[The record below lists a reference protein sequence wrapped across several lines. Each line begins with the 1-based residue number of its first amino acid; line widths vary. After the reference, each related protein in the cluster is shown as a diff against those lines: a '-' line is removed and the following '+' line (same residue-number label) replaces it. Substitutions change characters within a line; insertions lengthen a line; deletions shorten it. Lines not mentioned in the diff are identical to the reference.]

1 MLRAFEFVDGVLRG
15 AALRGAAHEPRPV
28 GLWSGLAVVAAGGVV
43 YGGVMGAF
51 GGFGADRLLQTV
63 FSAVK
68 VPLLLVVTTALALP
82 SFFVLNTL
90 LGLRDDF
97 PEAARSVAVTQVAV
111 AVVLAALAPYTA
123 LWYASTTD
131 YHEALVFNAA
141 MFAVASAAAQWVL
154 RRRYA
159 RLVARNRRHRVML
172 WVWLGAYAFVG
183 IQMGWVLRPFVGQ
196 PHARV
201 TFFREESWGNAYVV
215 VLETVWLAVKSLGPS
230 AGPR

>member
-1 MLRAFEFVDGVLRG
+1 MVRAFGVVDGALRG
-15 AALRGAAHEPRPV
+15 AALRGSAREPRPV
-28 GLWSGLAVVAAGGVV
+28 GLWSGLAVVAAGGAV

-51 GGFGADRLLQTV
+51 GGFAADRLPQIV
-63 FSAVK
+63 FSAIK
-68 VPLLLVVTTALALP
+68 VPLLLAATTALALP

-97 PEAARSVAVTQVAV
+97 PEAARAVAVTQAAV
-111 AVVLAALAPYTA
+111 AVVLAAVAPYTA

-131 YHEALVFNAA
+131 YHEALVFNAL
-141 MFAVASAAAQWVL
+141 MFAVASTAAQWVL

-172 WVWLGAYAFVG
+172 WAWLGAYAFVG

-201 TFFREESWGNAYVV
+201 TFFREGSWGNAYVA
-215 VLETVWLAVKSLGPS
+215 VLETAWLALKSLGPTGS
-230 AGPR
+230 RG

>member
-1 MLRAFEFVDGVLRG
+1 MVRAFEFVDGVLRG
-15 AALRGAAHEPRPV
+15 AARRGAHEPRPI
-28 GLWSGLAVVAAGGVV
+28 GLWPGLAVIAAGGVV
-43 YGGVMGAF
+43 YGGVMGTF
-51 GGFGADRLLQTV
+51 GGFAGDRLLQIM

-68 VPLLLVVTTALALP
+68 VPLLLLVTTALALP

-97 PEAARSVAVTQVAV
+97 PEAVRAVAVTQVAV
-111 AVVLAALAPYTA
+111 AVALAALAPYTA

-141 MFAVASAAAQWVL
+141 MFAVASTAAQWVL
-154 RRRYA
+154 RRRYT
-159 RLVARNRRHRVML
+159 RLMARNRRHRVML

-196 PHARV
+196 PHTPV
-201 TFFREESWGNAYVV
+201 TFFREGSWGNAYVAV
-215 VLETVWLAVKSLGPS
+215 IETSWLAVKSLGPS
-230 AGPR
+230 PIPR